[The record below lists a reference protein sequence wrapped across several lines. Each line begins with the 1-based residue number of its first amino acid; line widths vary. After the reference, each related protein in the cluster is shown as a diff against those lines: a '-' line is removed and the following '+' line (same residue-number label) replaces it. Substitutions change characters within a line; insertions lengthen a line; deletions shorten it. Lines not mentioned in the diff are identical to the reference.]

1 MRVETEQTGA
11 SRDKR
16 TDVAMEEQI
25 TGYTAEGPQ
34 SGEARSDFTVAI
46 VEMFSASRI
55 LLLLMI
61 LILAGMALPE
71 ESLAQKRWDE
81 ITRSEE
87 RRVGKGC
94 RCRGGRGPGRKKGD
108 EGRVERRMRVSRTSV
123 R

>member
-1 MRVETEQTGA
+1 MRRRQMRVETEQTGA

-16 TDVAMEEQI
+16 TDVAMEERI
-25 TGYTAEGPQ
+25 AGGTAECPQ

-81 ITRSEE
+81 ITDPETNSYEMADREGFDRSH
-87 RRVGKGC
+87 
-94 RCRGGRGPGRKKGD
+94 
-108 EGRVERRMRVSRTSV
+108 S
-123 R
+123 

>member
-1 MRVETEQTGA
+1 MRRRQMRVVTEQTGA
-11 SRDKR
+11 SRDKKR

-55 LLLLMI
+55 LLLLMT
-61 LILAGMALPE
+61 LILAGMGLPE

-81 ITRSEE
+81 ITYPELNSSEMPDME
-87 RRVGKGC
+87 IF
-94 RCRGGRGPGRKKGD
+94 
-108 EGRVERRMRVSRTSV
+108 
-123 R
+123 